1 MPLIK
6 FCCCLEVYLKLYL
19 RLKLSRVNGLFLHN
33 LHVLF
38 VFSCLIC
45 MDLLAPLI
53 FFNLYGFV

>member
-6 FCCCLEVYLKLYL
+6 FCCCLDAYLKLYL

-45 MDLLAPLI
+45 MDLVAPLI
-53 FFNLYGFV
+53 L

>member
-6 FCCCLEVYLKLYL
+6 LFCCLDVYLKLYS
-19 RLKLSRVNGLFLHN
+19 RLKLSRVNGLFLQN

-38 VFSCLIC
+38 VFSCLIY
-45 MDLLAPLI
+45 MDLVAPRI